1 MKWYWILTNLEL
13 KNSSD
18 TKWRLRQTNGNLL
31 TATMTE
37 FPEQWNDSDTFIYV
51 REGTY
56 VLFSDLVKGMVV
68 QSGNDASCA
77 IAEHIAGSEEGFVY
91 LVYVDKTG
99 DTSLLYPNNQ
109 IVEKKKAGK
118 LKFPEDFGGEDIK
131 TTKDCKDCKKE
142 KTTIF
147 VLLSDDPIENI
158 QNMNEEDLKNIQ
170 TKQKNKNRS
179 ILLNKK
185 ERTILV
191 DKLEFFVE

>member
-1 MKWYWILTNLEL
+1 MNTEQPSKKILLFLLLSLFTFINATEVPENKKLILTSKKNFSANEAL
-13 KNSSD
+13 K
-18 TKWRLRQTNGNLL
+18 
-31 TATMTE
+31 
-37 FPEQWNDSDTFIYV
+37 
-51 REGTY
+51 
-56 VLFSDLVKGMVV
+56 FSI
-68 QSGNDASCA
+68 NT
-77 IAEHIAGSEEGFVY
+77 GSEEGFVY

-185 ERTILV
+185 ETTILV